1 MVCCPDG
8 ELSYGDFLVYT
19 FSTCNICPLKLEVC
33 LRGHTQSIKSC
44 YLLIT
49 NQHTAKKMVY
59 LEKKKRF
66 KFSML

>member
-8 ELSYGDFLVYT
+8 ELSYGDFLVY
-19 FSTCNICPLKLEVC
+19 STCNICPLKLEVC

-49 NQHTAKKMVY
+49 NQHTAKTMVY